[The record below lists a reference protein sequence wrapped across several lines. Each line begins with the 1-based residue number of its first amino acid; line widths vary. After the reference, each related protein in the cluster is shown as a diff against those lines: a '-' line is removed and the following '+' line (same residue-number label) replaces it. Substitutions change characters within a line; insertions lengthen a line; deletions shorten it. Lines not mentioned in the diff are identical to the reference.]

1 MALQAKFL
9 KMGKSGALAIYEVR
23 GTSAELATYVANNFK
38 NSPSGPSF
46 KSTKEGK
53 PILDANGNKT
63 PLYFTAYPL
72 PGKNLWHP
80 MYEIQMGDNAGS
92 FTLDKQELQF
102 EVLVSKS
109 MGADFGQAYAAQAAQ
124 RYAQGTPVSS
134 SASSMLTDDE
144 EEDEDFTAEAEEEVF
159 SASEDANLTVTEQA
173 PDTKGAKANK

>member
-9 KMGKSGALAIYEVR
+9 KMGKGGTLAIYEVR

-38 NSPSGPSF
+38 NSPSGPSW

-63 PLYFTAYPL
+63 PLYFTEYPL

-134 SASSMLTDDE
+134 SASSMLTDDD
-144 EEDEDFTAEAEEEVF
+144 EDEEDFTADAEEEVF
-159 SASEDANLTVTEQA
+159 TASEDANLTAPEQA
-173 PDTKGAKANK
+173 PETKGAKANK